1 MDRPFRLWAWWT
13 HVESGIYQ
21 WKIWF
26 DSLQQQ
32 QLLLPTVCCTIIA
45 LQLTQDTI
53 WRDDAPNDGSGAD
66 QHAAIYHGRD
76 PKTCPKGCATG
87 FRKRWK
93 GWKMKTIMK
102 AENVWKHM
110 AWKMSGLM
118 YVSAIFSTSS
128 CSACTRSADKHSH
141 SANQICYTTTLCHS
155 FQKDVMLFH
164 YLSKKKYGDL
174 VAVLFVFSDNWQLP
188 SLKIV
193 LCKWA
198 SLQSNLQGIRCD
210 PSFNIILKVCFAR
223 IRSMYYIVCRML
235 IIPSVDL

>member
-1 MDRPFRLWAWWT
+1 
-13 HVESGIYQ
+13 
-21 WKIWF
+21 
-26 DSLQQQ
+26 
-32 QLLLPTVCCTIIA
+32 
-45 LQLTQDTI
+45 
-53 WRDDAPNDGSGAD
+53 
-66 QHAAIYHGRD
+66 
-76 PKTCPKGCATG
+76 
-87 FRKRWK
+87 
-93 GWKMKTIMK
+93 MK

-164 YLSKKKYGDL
+164 YLSNEKYGDL

-198 SLQSNLQGIRCD
+198 SLQINLQGIRCD

-223 IRSMYYIVCRML
+223 IRSMYNIVCRML
-235 IIPSVDL
+235 IISSVDLQCQYWNVWGWKESKIPWSVRQWQIISCDMKQTKTLDYIHYIHCSI